1 MLSGMAAT
9 HVRFWFDPVC
19 PFCWLTSKWL
29 RMVQE
34 QRDLAVEWRFI
45 SLRLVNEQVDYAAHF
60 PPEYEAGHN
69 LGLWLLRVAA
79 RARADHGPE
88 ALDALHAALGREI
101 FDTAPLGEVMTP
113 PTGAGGA
120 PDLLR
125 RALAEAALPPE
136 LAEAFADDTFDATI
150 RAEGEEALALT
161 GEDVGTPIMQVDPPD
176 GLAFFGPVISRLPEP
191 DRAVE
196 LWDHAVGL
204 ARFPGF
210 AELKRSLRET
220 PQLVALGVQPGEV
233 GGVEDWQAGRRR
245 PTS

>member
-1 MLSGMAAT
+1 MLLGMAAT

-45 SLRLVNEQVDYAAHF
+45 SLRLVNEQVDYSTHF

-79 RARADHGPE
+79 RAREEHGPE
-88 ALDALHAALGREI
+88 AVDALYAALGTQI
-101 FDTAPLGEVMTP
+101 FDIAPLDQVLLP
-113 PTGAGGA
+113 PTEAGGA
-120 PDLLR
+120 PDVLG
-125 RALAEAALPPE
+125 RALADAALPPQ
-136 LAEAFADDTFDATI
+136 LAAAFDDDAFDAII
-150 RAEGEEALALT
+150 RADGEEALALT
-161 GEDVGTPIMQVDPPD
+161 GKDVGTPVMQVDPPD
-176 GLAFFGPVISRLPEP
+176 GLAFFGPVITRLPEP
-191 DRAVE
+191 DQAME

-210 AELKRSLRET
+210 VELKRSLRET
-220 PQLVALGVQPGEV
+220 PQLVGLGVEPGEV
-233 GGVEDWQAGRRR
+233 GRVEDWHAGRRR
-245 PTS
+245 PTT